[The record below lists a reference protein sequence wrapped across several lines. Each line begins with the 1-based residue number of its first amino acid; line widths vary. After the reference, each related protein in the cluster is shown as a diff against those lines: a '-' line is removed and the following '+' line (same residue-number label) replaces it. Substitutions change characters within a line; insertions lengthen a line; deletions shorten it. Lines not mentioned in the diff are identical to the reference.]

1 MGAPS
6 SEDSNGDLVGGID
19 EGTKV
24 NVELC
29 LGLKNL

>member
-6 SEDSNGDLVGGID
+6 SEDLNGVWVAGID
-19 EGTKV
+19 EGTKA

-29 LGLKNL
+29 LGLENL